1 VKLNWRE
8 KLAVCLL
15 LVIGIFY
22 LLLLIIS
29 ISSGVS
35 ERNSSSQEDKIIVSK
50 SEMLSNI
57 RAVISFIT
65 CSLAAILLLK
75 KQRLG
80 WILGVPMMLI
90 FIIIVTG
97 LLIQAVSAEENFASG
112 VLGSGLILLLLS
124 FISLQSSASRKKF
137 MVSRNSYLLTIGFS
151 VLLGIIYFI

>member
-1 VKLNWRE
+1 
-8 KLAVCLL
+8 
-15 LVIGIFY
+15 
-22 LLLLIIS
+22 
-29 ISSGVS
+29 
-35 ERNSSSQEDKIIVSK
+35 
-50 SEMLSNI
+50 MLSNI